1 MKLKKGPVPPSSRG
15 EESATK
21 DYPEKIEPERQHFRA
36 FLLSNPNYFGNLEDS
51 ALTPVKILQID
62 TRYEQ
67 LVCVGLS
74 PAFDRL
80 EAVLHIKRETGYGGD
95 ICSNGTLEYV
105 RFYVDLHDNGVWHDV
120 GLASVRVYDIP
131 GQKPLCYAVRLDFD
145 SIKKLCTRE
154 NIIKVRAI
162 LSWNVPPPANSPE
175 FVPVYGNP
183 ITVEVQ
189 IRPRFSF
196 TFGDFLKDFEVAQVG
211 IPDPIGPVVKLLDPA
226 TQLQAL
232 PLEALS
238 LARKRE
244 LYAGKQVPVHRFAF
258 PETHGLLASASFDP
272 GIFTAG
278 GKSPLAGL
286 GLSPGELELFPG
298 FFQQVTD
305 GNTDFEELRC
315 VGLLPES
322 DLLEAVLTVK
332 KSTGYSGGLC
342 TRGSTEYVAFWIDFG
357 SGGGFTYM
365 GTATVRVHDL
375 DTIPDGGVQYAV
387 FLKADLSNHIVPCT
401 AGPRIVRVRAIL
413 SWEAPPP
420 PGNPNHIPVWGN
432 REECLVQLRPG
443 TLTGHTPII
452 ETVGNM
458 GVDDIDPA
466 TGLAT
471 GNGVGAGFTANQS
484 PFGGVIKITGR
495 IGDPPDAFNG
505 PAAKFKY
512 KIEVSPV
519 GIADDWHA
527 LTNRIQVKI
536 SEFLSGV
543 PQDCAPGDQICDVE
557 LTPSD
562 DGDGLGDGWYNYL
575 EDYKGLWTRN
585 LVQDQ
590 LASWSTDATMEGLWK
605 IRITAKDTGTVPP
618 TVYAGFQEVRVRID
632 NTAPTAALAIT
643 GATFN
648 GNPVNPPFDCG
659 KFLVGTILTGTYEV
673 HDPGTSSPNQ
683 HFGSLSLDVIPN
695 GPANGAE
702 VNPSA
707 RSFPVVPTTGE
718 AGNWTL
724 NTGEVLAPN
733 PNPHPAMDPCG
744 YVIRLVGCDRT
755 IWNSGSVGLCASED
769 VGFCLEKQP

>member
-1 MKLKKGPVPPSSRG
+1 MGMKLKKNSNPPSSRG

-21 DYPEKIEPERQHFRA
+21 DYSEKIEPERQHFRA
-36 FLLSNPNYFGNLEDS
+36 FLLSNPNYFGNLQES
-51 ALTPVKILQID
+51 PFAPVKLLQSN
-62 TRYEQ
+62 TTYEE
-67 LVCVGLS
+67 LVCAGLS

-80 EAVLHIKRETGYGGD
+80 EAVLHVKQDTGYGGD

-131 GQKPLCYAVRLDFD
+131 GAKPLCYAVQLDFD
-145 SIKKLCTRE
+145 PIRKLCLRE
-154 NIIKVRAI
+154 NIVKVRAI
-162 LSWNVPPPANSPE
+162 LSWNVPPPANSPN
-175 FVPVYGNP
+175 FVPVYGNRL
-183 ITVEVQ
+183 TVEVQ
-189 IRPRFSF
+189 IRPRFLF
-196 TFGDFLKDFEVAQVG
+196 TLGEFLKDLEVAQVL
-211 IPDPIGPVVKLLDPA
+211 IPDPIGPVVKLFDPE
-226 TQLQAL
+226 TSLQPL
-232 PLEALS
+232 PLETLS
-238 LARKRE
+238 LAQKRE
-244 LYAGKQVPVHRFAF
+244 LYRGQDIPVHRFAF
-258 PETHGLLASASFDP
+258 SESHNLLASASFDP
-272 GIFTAG
+272 GIFTVG
-278 GKSPLAGL
+278 GKSPLQNVL
-286 GLSPGELELFPG
+286 TPEELEIFPG
-298 FFQQVTD
+298 FFQQLTD
-305 GNTDFEELRC
+305 GNTDYEELRC
-315 VGLLPES
+315 VGLRPES

-332 KSTGYSGGLC
+332 KSSGYSGRLC

-357 SGGGFTYM
+357 AGGGFTYM

-375 DTIPDGGVQYAV
+375 TTIPDGGVQYAV
-387 FLKADLSNHIVPCT
+387 FLKTDLSHHIVPCT

-413 SWEAPPP
+413 SWEALPP

-443 TLTGHTPII
+443 TLTGHIPII

-495 IGDPPDAFNG
+495 IGDPPDSFNG
-505 PAAKFKY
+505 PAARFKY

-519 GIADDWHA
+519 GIVDDWHA
-527 LTNRIQVKI
+527 LTNKVKVKI
-536 SEFLSGV
+536 SEFLNGV

-575 EDYKGLWTRN
+575 EDYKGPWTRN

-605 IRITAKDTGTVPP
+605 IRITAKDMGTVPP

-632 NTAPTAALAIT
+632 NTAPTATVEIT

-683 HFGSLSLDVIPN
+683 HFGSLSLDVIPD
-695 GPANGAE
+695 GPANGAA

-724 NTGEVLAPN
+724 DTAG
-733 PNPHPAMDPCG
+733 MDPCG

-769 VGFCLEKQP
+769 VGLCLEKQP